1 MEEQKEKIDGQIT
14 VKNLSEDFVD
24 QYLDKCIESYDVC
37 GCERCRAD
45 IRAYALNHLPPHY
58 VASVVGEA
66 MVRHEAQTTQGIA
79 DIVAAIVEGIRVV
92 AEKPR
97 H

>member
-1 MEEQKEKIDGQIT
+1 METQHIT

-24 QYLDKCIESYDVC
+24 MHLDKCIEGSDVC
-37 GCERCRAD
+37 KCERCRAD

-58 VASVVGEA
+58 VATDVGEA

-79 DIVAAIVEGIRVV
+79 DIVAAIVAAIRVV
-92 AEKPR
+92 SKMPR